1 MLNNIIEN
9 ENTVYRT
16 TNDLFIASDP
26 PYHVKKK
33 KTRLLVQK
41 GIENILL
48 RLDDIVLFYTENKV
62 VYVID
67 KLDKKYLIYS
77 NLSEIEEDLDPLV
90 FFRANRQYII
100 SINFIKS
107 FRAYEKVKIKVDMSP
122 ESSHWIIISQ
132 ETAPSFRKWIYEA

>member
-9 ENTVYRT
+9 ENTAYRR
-16 TNDLFIASDP
+16 TNDLFVASDP
-26 PYHVKKK
+26 PYHIKKK

-107 FRAYEKVKIKVDMSP
+107 FRPYEKVKIKVDMNP